1 VCFNV
6 LIFSNIVALGDLP
19 WALCFGIRHLFRTW
33 KSCPAPLD
41 SIHFDLPYL
50 YPSTDDLP
58 MVHMVL
64 SCFIQF
70 TCLGSFILEGRCS
83 VCVESP
89 LVVFTST
96 RRHKSRG
103 SLVSTGCMFPVIC
116 HVKVGFVMFCDCYS
130 IGSIGVVL
138 HGKFLSR
145 KLSPKT
151 GSVPSRGRYLTSTLY
166 PTVCR
171 SCLTYCKFSFNFNA
185 KITESVNHRRHQT
198 ACACRLFWMH
208 LDALRC
214 VATSKH
220 LPFEI
225 TPPWS
230 LNLCLHIEH
239 KATFP
244 QVLENRS
251 SCGAW
256 NKDLASCQQKLPGIA
271 WYHVAIRSNNTAL
284 PNLLSVG
291 VRVRIGVVTLK
302 LKWHRHRQ

>member
-1 VCFNV
+1 MCFNV

-116 HVKVGFVMFCDCYS
+116 HVKVGFVIFFD
-130 IGSIGVVL
+130 
-138 HGKFLSR
+138 
-145 KLSPKT
+145 
-151 GSVPSRGRYLTSTLY
+151 
-166 PTVCR
+166 
-171 SCLTYCKFSFNFNA
+171 
-185 KITESVNHRRHQT
+185 
-198 ACACRLFWMH
+198 CRL
-208 LDALRC
+208 L
-214 VATSKH
+214 
-220 LPFEI
+220 
-225 TPPWS
+225 
-230 LNLCLHIEH
+230 
-239 KATFP
+239 
-244 QVLENRS
+244 Q
-251 SCGAW
+251 
-256 NKDLASCQQKLPGIA
+256 
-271 WYHVAIRSNNTAL
+271 Y
-284 PNLLSVG
+284 
-291 VRVRIGVVTLK
+291 
-302 LKWHRHRQ
+302 